1 MFVRLASAARDAGA
15 ARVVGI
21 AGAARGA
28 ASAPVA
34 PPKESPTTRRIG
46 AAVLSGAVL
55 YTGYLSAWLFYL
67 ILMDYLGIFKVFDLM
82 WFRRFQ
88 VINFFF

>member
-55 YTGYLSAWLFYL
+55 YTGYLSAWLF
-67 ILMDYLGIFKVFDLM
+67 I
-82 WFRRFQ
+82 
-88 VINFFF
+88 

>member
-1 MFVRLASAARDAGA
+1 MFVRLASSAVARGAGA
-15 ARVVGI
+15 ARGVGP

-28 ASAPVA
+28 ASARVA

-55 YTGYLSAWLFYL
+55 YTGYLSAWLF
-67 ILMDYLGIFKVFDLM
+67 I
-82 WFRRFQ
+82 
-88 VINFFF
+88 